1 MNFIKTKLKSLW
13 LLIFAFQVTY
23 AGSNSNQLLSQ
34 LDSTATS
41 LGQEVAK
48 VIGNIGLGVALI
60 TLLGYIIGLM
70 MSAERVKE
78 HFKTILIVILA
89 GGIVKVI
96 SAMSIGTVF

>member
-1 MNFIKTKLKSLW
+1 MNFIKTKLKSFW
-13 LLIFAFQVTY
+13 LFIIALQISYGA
-23 AGSNSNQLLSQ
+23 NSNQLLSQ

-70 MSAERVKE
+70 MNAERVKE